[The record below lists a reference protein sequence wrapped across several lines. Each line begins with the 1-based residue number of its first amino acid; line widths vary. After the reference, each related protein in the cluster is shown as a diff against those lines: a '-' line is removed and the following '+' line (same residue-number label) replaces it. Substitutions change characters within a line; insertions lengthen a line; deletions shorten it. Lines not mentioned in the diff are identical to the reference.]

1 MTHKKARHNKAVQ
14 ALDKIGEGIG
24 VGIIAGLAGTVAITL
39 SQMIEMKIRD
49 RKESTVPA
57 DAASKALDIQPKE
70 GKKHQFSQ
78 RVHWVYGTLWGAAR
92 GLFGAAGLRGWPATG
107 LHGAAVL
114 GTAMI
119 IEPALKVAPPVT
131 KWSKEDIIMDVFHH
145 AIYAIAAGLVY
156 DAIVGEE

>member
-1 MTHKKARHNKAVQ
+1 MGKKKSKNPV
-14 ALDKIGEGIG
+14 DKLGECIG
-24 VGIIAGLAGTVAITL
+24 VGLIAGLAGTAAITL

-57 DAASKALDIQPKE
+57 DAASKALDIEPKE
-70 GKKHQFSQ
+70 GKKQQFSH
-78 RVHWVYGTLWGAAR
+78 RVHWMYGTSWGIVR
-92 GLFGAAGLRGWPATG
+92 GLLAAVGIKGWAATG

-114 GTAMI
+114 GTAMV

-131 KWSKEDIIMDVFHH
+131 EWSKEDIIMDVVHH

-156 DAIVGEE
+156 DAVVGED